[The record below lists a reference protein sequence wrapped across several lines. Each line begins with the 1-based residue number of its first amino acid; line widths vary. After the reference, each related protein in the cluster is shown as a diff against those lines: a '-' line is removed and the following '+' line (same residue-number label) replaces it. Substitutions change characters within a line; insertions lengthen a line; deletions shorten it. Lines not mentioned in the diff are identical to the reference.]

1 MTWFGDYKKE
11 CEKNERLEEENKK
24 LREELEEL
32 KKSLSEY
39 TEQYEVPLGP
49 VVFIDNVETAMNKMG
64 LNESL
69 NSLKKIVSN
78 QKKLDELIHNEMLT
92 YYCGDK

>member
-1 MTWFGDYKKE
+1 MINPDNPTFRHLDNIE
-11 CEKNERLEEENKK
+11 
-24 LREELEEL
+24 
-32 KKSLSEY
+32 EY
-39 TEQYEVPLGP
+39 TEQYDVEVPLGP